1 MMMDNPTLHHPQIV
15 QLTTT
20 NPQNIN
26 NIQQQQQ
33 QPNIKPPGEMEN
45 FLTIRL
51 LMQGKEV
58 GSIIGKRGDNI
69 KAIRE
74 ESGARINISDGTTPE
89 RIVTMVGTID
99 TLSKAFDMI
108 CQKFEDDLKQTC
120 TTIPPIT
127 LRLVVPASQ
136 CGSIIGKGGAKIKE
150 IRETTGASVQV
161 ASEMLPTSTERAVTI
176 SGKLESIESCFRQ
189 ICQIM
194 LESPPKGETVPYRP
208 KMMISPVHAPIIFAN
223 GQAYQVQGQFAI
235 PLPPN
240 ELNAYASLPQLGPGV
255 GMPAAPLMPNGL
267 PANRAQL
274 QSQREITIAN
284 DLIGC
289 IIGRGGQKISE
300 IRQASGAN
308 IKIADLDE
316 GSQDRHVTIS
326 GTPEQIQLAEF
337 LIHSRIASEIGGILI
352 TH

>member
-1 MMMDNPTLHHPQIV
+1 MMMDNAALHHPQIV
-15 QLTTT
+15 QLTNV
-20 NPQNIN
+20 NPQPVNT
-26 NIQQQQQ
+26 
-33 QPNIKPPGEMEN
+33 KLPGEMEN

-69 KAIRE
+69 KSIRE

-89 RIVTMVGTID
+89 RIVTMVGTIE

-240 ELNAYASLPQLGPGV
+240 ELNAFAPLGPMTPGV
-255 GMPAAPLMPNGL
+255 PMSAVAPLMPNGL
-267 PANRAQL
+267 PATRATL